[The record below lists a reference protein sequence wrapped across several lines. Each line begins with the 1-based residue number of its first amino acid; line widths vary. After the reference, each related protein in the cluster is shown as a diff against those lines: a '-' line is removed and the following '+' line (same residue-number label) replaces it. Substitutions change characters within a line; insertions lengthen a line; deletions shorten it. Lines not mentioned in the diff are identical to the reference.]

1 MGYANEVAA
10 YIPSDELLFVSP
22 GLQYACGWDPDFP
35 GIGGG
40 AMCVYGWLGR
50 FVGRPPGSANDG
62 VEQIIINQL
71 TSMLG

>member
-1 MGYANEVAA
+1 
-10 YIPSDELLFVSP
+10 
-22 GLQYACGWDPDFP
+22 
-35 GIGGG
+35 
-40 AMCVYGWLGR
+40 MCVYGWLGR